1 MQIIEHLIVAT
12 KQLEKTSD
20 SPRLDA
26 EVLLAH
32 SLNKNRTWLITW
44 SDNKLT
50 EPEIQNF
57 ETLLMRREEGEPV
70 AHITGSREFW
80 SLDLQVSKD
89 TLIPRPETEL
99 MIEKIL
105 EQYTQTS
112 DIKVLDLG
120 TGSGAIALALAS
132 ERPGWEITATDKSA
146 AALEIAKQNAQ
157 QLNLNNI
164 NFIHGNWFE
173 PFENPSSEDQF
184 FDIIAS
190 NPPYIPDQDP
200 HLLQGD
206 VRFEPMSALAS
217 GEDGLNDIR
226 LICQQ
231 APKHL
236 KPEAMLIIEHGFD
249 QMMELHDIFMH
260 SGYKNIRQYNDLA
273 GNPRLSTGIKP

>member
-1 MQIIEHLIVAT
+1 MQVIEHLIAAT
-12 KQLEKTSD
+12 KRLEKTSD
-20 SPRLDA
+20 SARLDA

-32 SLNKNRTWLITW
+32 SLNKNRTWLVTW
-44 SDNKLT
+44 SDTELT
-50 EPEIQNF
+50 EIEIPAF
-57 ETLLMRREEGEPV
+57 EKLLIRREKGEPV

-80 SLDLQVSKD
+80 SLDLQISKD

-99 MIEKIL
+99 MIETIL
-105 EQYTQTS
+105 QQYTQTS
-112 DIKVLDLG
+112 DIKLLDLG

-132 ERPGWEITATDKSA
+132 ERPGWNITATDKSA
-146 AALEIAKQNAQ
+146 AALDIAKKNAQ

-173 PFENPSSEDQF
+173 PFENPSSENQL

-190 NPPYIPDQDP
+190 NPPYIPNQDP
-200 HLLQGD
+200 HLSQGD

-249 QMMELHDIFMH
+249 QKTELHDIFMH
-260 SGYKNIRQYNDLA
+260 SGYKNINQYTDLA
-273 GNPRLSTGIKP
+273 GNPRLSSGINT

>member
-1 MQIIEHLIVAT
+1 MAAT

-44 SDNKLT
+44 SDRELT
-50 EPEIQNF
+50 EPEILNF
-57 ETLLMRREEGEPV
+57 EKRLTRREKGEPV

-99 MIEKIL
+99 IIEKIL
-105 EQYTQTS
+105 EQYAQSS

-146 AALEIAKQNAQ
+146 AALEIANRNAQ

-173 PFENPSSEDQF
+173 PFENPSSENLL

-200 HLLQGD
+200 HLSQGD

-217 GEDGLNDIR
+217 GKDGLNDIR
-226 LICQQ
+226 QICQL
-231 APKHL
+231 ASKHL
-236 KPEAMLIIEHGFD
+236 KPGAMLIIEHGFD
-249 QMMELHDIFMH
+249 QKEELHNIFMH
-260 SGYKNIRQYNDLA
+260 SGYKNISQYTDLTK
-273 GNPRLSTGIKP
+273 NPRLTSGINL